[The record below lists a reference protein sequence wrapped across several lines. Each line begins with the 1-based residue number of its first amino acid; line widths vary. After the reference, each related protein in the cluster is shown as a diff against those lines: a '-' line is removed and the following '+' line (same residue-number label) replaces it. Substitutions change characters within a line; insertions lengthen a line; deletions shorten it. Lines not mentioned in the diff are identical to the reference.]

1 MTKPVVLVTGGGS
14 GIGAGIVARLAAAGW
29 QVVSAGRRAAA
40 LEAGAGKREGE
51 RDADAISGV
60 VCDITDQG
68 SVDALLETVT
78 ERFGRLDALVN
89 NAGQT
94 VLGLYADSDIL
105 DLVRLIEV
113 NLVGTMRITHR
124 AIPLLARQG
133 GSILN
138 IGSTLADR
146 CQPGTAAYAASKG
159 AIESLTRALAVELGP
174 SSNIRVNCI
183 RPSVVR
189 SEIMTSAGMAEE
201 VYETL
206 IEDRGAGYPLGRA
219 GDPADIAHM
228 AEFLLSDRAGW
239 VTGSIVDVDG
249 GYAAAGH

>member
-1 MTKPVVLVTGGGS
+1 MAKQVVLVTGGGS
-14 GIGAGIVARLAAAGW
+14 GIGAGIVARMAAAGW
-29 QVVSAGRRAAA
+29 QVVSAGRRSAS
-40 LEAGAGKREGE
+40 LEAVAGEGI
-51 RDADAISGV
+51 AGL
-60 VCDITDQG
+60 VCDITDAG
-68 SVDALLETVT
+68 SVDALLETVS

-94 VLGLYADSDIL
+94 VLGRFADA
-105 DLVRLIEV
+105 DLRDLERLVEV
-113 NLVGTMRITHR
+113 NLIGTMRITHR

-133 GSILN
+133 GNILN

-159 AIESLTRALAVELGP
+159 GVESLTRALAVELGP

-189 SEIMTSAGMAEE
+189 SEIMTSAGMAPEA
-201 VYETL
+201 YAKL
-206 IEDRGAGYPLGRA
+206 IDDRGASYPLGRA
-219 GDPADIAHM
+219 GEPADVAHVV
-228 AEFLLSDRAGW
+228 EFLLSDRAGW
-239 VTGSIVDVDG
+239 VTGAIIDVDG

>member
-14 GIGAGIVARLAAAGW
+14 GIGAGIVACLAAAGW

-40 LEAGAGKREGE
+40 LERGAAENVAVVV
-51 RDADAISGV
+51 ADII
-60 VCDITDQG
+60 DPG
-68 SVDALLETVT
+68 SVEALLQAVE
-78 ERFGRLDALVN
+78 ERYGRLDALVN

-94 VLGLYADSDIL
+94 VLGLFKDADL
-105 DLVRLIEV
+105 KDLERLIDV
-113 NLVGTMRITHR
+113 NLIGTMRITQR
-124 AIPLLARQG
+124 AIPLLERQG

-189 SEIMTSAGMAEE
+189 SEIMTNAGMAPEA
-201 VYETL
+201 YAKL

-219 GDPADIAHM
+219 GDPADVAHM
-228 AEFLLSDRAGW
+228 VEFLLSDRAGW
-239 VTGSIVDVDG
+239 VTGAIIDVDG